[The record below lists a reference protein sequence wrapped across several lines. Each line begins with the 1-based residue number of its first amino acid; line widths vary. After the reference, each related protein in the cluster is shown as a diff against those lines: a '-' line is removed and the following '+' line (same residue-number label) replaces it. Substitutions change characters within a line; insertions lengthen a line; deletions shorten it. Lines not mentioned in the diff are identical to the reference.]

1 MLQVI
6 HKAGNEIQFGWL
18 SMGSW
23 SHSCVFYTVVTF
35 MQQQC
40 EEKQQSNMCSLERNC
55 PFELLL
61 QIT

>member
-6 HKAGNEIQFGWL
+6 HKAGNGINFGWL
-18 SMGSW
+18 GVGSW

-40 EEKQQSNMCSLERNC
+40 GGNQQSNMHSLERNC